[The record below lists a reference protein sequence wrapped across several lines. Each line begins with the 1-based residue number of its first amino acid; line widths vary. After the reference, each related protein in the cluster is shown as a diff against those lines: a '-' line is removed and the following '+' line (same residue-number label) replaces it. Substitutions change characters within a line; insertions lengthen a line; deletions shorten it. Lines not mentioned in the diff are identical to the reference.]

1 MACQTFKVSFCQLYG
16 ACDALI
22 MHMICTCIY
31 IILYVSLNATF
42 GSSSLHLLTFILGPE
57 PLCDDSNVVVSFFA
71 LGDSPYDKNTNSCF
85 NEQLNRF
92 ENPCSKNYGCN
103 GGSGTQSETW

>member
-1 MACQTFKVSFCQLYG
+1 MACQTFKASKWTTIERSVLF
-16 ACDALI
+16 ATFFLI
-22 MHMICTCIY
+22 NTY
-31 IILYVSLNATF
+31 IIF
-42 GSSSLHLLTFILGPE
+42 HLPTGPE